1 MHFLRRQRRISFPYI
16 LTSGIFIFYYTI
28 GYLKMETVVS
38 NFVRNAKKHGIR
50 IVNAN
55 ENCRPARG
63 ILRHME
69 IIVKNR

>member
-1 MHFLRRQRRISFPYI
+1 
-16 LTSGIFIFYYTI
+16 
-28 GYLKMETVVS
+28 METVVS